1 MSFTREDSVD
11 LNDSVGLSGEEEIH
25 YFQEIYNFLL
35 RNELPQSIGL
45 SPPKSLKIDAT
56 QETLNYCVSQFHY
69 FKIS

>member
-1 MSFTREDSVD
+1 MREDSVD

-35 RNELPQSIGL
+35 RNELPQSIGP
-45 SPPKSLKIDAT
+45 SAPKSLKIDAT
-56 QETLNYCVSQFHY
+56 PETLNYCVSQFHY